1 MKKKLIS
8 LMLCLVMLV
17 SVCACGNKQGEQ
29 NDPGTT
35 TPGTSDT
42 TTPGKTDDVSEEDK
56 VIELDEVVY
65 PIVEKP
71 IKVTGL
77 TAGKDMTREDRI
89 VWNKVSEIT
98 GIEIEWINIDGETLN
113 TFLAGG
119 EWPDFIHI
127 NLDATVVNDYGVE
140 GNMFADYTQYLDVM
154 PNLRKVFADYPS
166 AKKLVTE
173 TNGAIYRLPSIEV
186 SATATQARAYYRTDI
201 LEAAGLSMPRTTEE
215 FYNAL
220 KVLKEKTGEAA
231 FCPRG
236 ISETGYWGLVLYSA
250 FGPSVNADFEDDGNG
265 NVVYMRTSEQY
276 KLYLE
281 YLHKLYSEGLM
292 NQEYLT
298 LDKQAILALAQEGT
312 TAFLGDEAHSL
323 KATDFADGEFHLSA
337 CIPFTSEYDS
347 EIKVLGQLD
356 AGLSNF
362 FINAKSEYVEELCKM
377 FDIMF
382 AEKEVVEGS
391 GLYGASFCY
400 GLENVHWKY
409 NTDGSNTYEFILPEG
424 YSGSFTDFQYKDL
437 IIENA
442 GLCTAF
448 AGYVTSTPGNGQARQ
463 KAFVENVM
471 PYHCADEEIF
481 PTKFL
486 KFTSDE
492 QYVITQKY
500 TDIQSYMNEMKSKFI
515 SGVADIDAEWDTYCN
530 TLKKMGIED
539 VLKVY
544 QAAYDRWNK

>member
-1 MKKKLIS
+1 MRKKLVS
-8 LMLCLVMLV
+8 VMLCLALAV
-17 SVCACGNKQGEQ
+17 SACACGSTQETQKSTDASESEKVESSV
-29 NDPGTT
+29 TT
-35 TPGTSDT
+35 
-42 TTPGKTDDVSEEDK
+42 SESASQES
-56 VIELDEVVY
+56 EVVEEEESLY
-65 PIVEKP
+65 PVVDTP

-77 TAGKDMTREDRI
+77 TAGKDMTNSDRI

-98 GIEIEWINIDGETLN
+98 GIEFEWINVDGETLA
-113 TFLAGG
+113 TYLAGG

-127 NLDATVVNDYGVE
+127 NLDSTLVNDYGVE
-140 GNMFADYTQYLDVM
+140 GGMFADYTEYLDVM
-154 PNLRKVFADYPS
+154 PNLSKVFEEFPS
-166 AKKLVTE
+166 AKKLVKE
-173 TNGAIYRLPSIEV
+173 TNGAIYRLPSIEI
-186 SATATQARAYYRTDI
+186 SATATQARAYYRTDL
-201 LEAAGLSMPRTTEE
+201 LEEAGLSMPRTTEE
-215 FYNAL
+215 LYNAL
-220 KVLKEKTGEAA
+220 KVLKEKNGEPA

-236 ISETGYWGLVLYSA
+236 LSETGYWGLVLYSA

-265 NVVYMRTSEQY
+265 NVVYMRTSDQY
-276 KLYLE
+276 KHYLE
-281 YLHKLYSEGLM
+281 YLHKLYEEELM

-298 LDKQAILALAQEGT
+298 LDKQAVLALAQEGT

-323 KATDFADGEFHLSA
+323 KDTDFKDGQFHLSA

-362 FINAKSEYVEELCKM
+362 FINADSEYVEELCKA

-382 AEKEVVEGS
+382 ASEEVVEGS

-409 NTDGSNTYEFILPEG
+409 NNDGSNTYEFILPEG
-424 YSGSFTDFQYKDL
+424 YNGSFTDFQYKDL

-448 AGYVTSTPGNGQARQ
+448 AGYITSTPGNGQVRQ

-471 PYHCADEEIF
+471 PYHCEDEEIF

-515 SGVADIDAEWDTYCN
+515 SGVADIEKDWDEYCN
-530 TLKKMGIED
+530 TLETMGIKD

-544 QAAYDRWNK
+544 QAAYDRWNQ